1 MCVYVFYPCISRL
14 AMAVHAMYAP
24 AIAAARAAAAAAVA
38 VSQQIPYAVDTAGLQ
53 PQDDG
58 SPYHGIRSAIFQQL
72 KPVLVSHLQ

>member
-1 MCVYVFYPCISRL
+1 
-14 AMAVHAMYAP
+14 MAVRAMYAP
-24 AIAAARAAAAAAVA
+24 AIAAAHAAAAAVA

-72 KPVLVSHLQ
+72 TPVLVSHLQ